1 MNSCFS
7 CCFSLLLVLSTF
19 FPLFLSHFDHN
30 RSESILPHRRL
41 ADSSAATKCVKW
53 GNTFDVS
60 LSSNNVE
67 RKCQLPSGKPIC
79 CAALEERDPLKED
92 LFSKGIG
99 NNFSPKKLPSSIS
112 SFSTSSSTIKGKEN
126 TCIIE
131 KKYFSSPQ
139 ELRDLAKAKEIS
151 LLSSDHTDER
161 RVKALVDY
169 VISEEIVKNS
179 TIWLDRVKSH
189 MTDDKSMIEK
199 GKEHDLEFL
208 SRFEV
213 SRSCEDSTFND
224 QWIEW
229 IEPLTITARHPFGF
243 GRCRLATPH
252 FRSDTPRTDRS
263 NVDYVLLQ
271 SGESLFKQNYH
282 NNGKR
287 FNYINK
293 KQKNAPIK
301 HFMFDA
307 GTSTFDSSLYWFTCG
322 YSQVFFLFY
331 FFFLSLFLFHFLS
344 CSLDHTSCVLL
355 LASLHSPFSALSEK
369 YWI

>member
-1 MNSCFS
+1 MNF
-7 CCFSLLLVLSTF
+7 CCSHYFLLFLVFYTS
-19 FPLFLSHFDHN
+19 FPLFISQFDHN
-30 RSESILPHRRL
+30 NTEFIFFHRRL
-41 ADSSAATKCVKW
+41 ATSSTVKCVKW

-60 LSSNNVE
+60 LSSKNVQ
-67 RKCQLPSGKPIC
+67 RNCQLPSGKPIC

-92 LFSKGIG
+92 SFSKGVG
-99 NNFSPKKLPSSIS
+99 NNYSPKRLPS
-112 SFSTSSSTIKGKEN
+112 TLSSSTVKGGKEN
-126 TCIIE
+126 TCMIE
-131 KKYFSSPQ
+131 KKYISSPQ

-161 RVKALVDY
+161 RVNALVDY
-169 VISEEIVKNS
+169 VISEEIIKNS
-179 TIWLDRVKSH
+179 TLWLERVKVH
-189 MTDDKSMIEK
+189 MTDDRNVIDK
-199 GKEHDLEFL
+199 GKQHDLEFL

-213 SRSCEDSTFND
+213 SRSCEDSSLND
-224 QWIEW
+224 EWIEW

-271 SGESLFKQNYH
+271 SGESIFKQNYN

-287 FNYINK
+287 FNYANK
-293 KQKNAPIK
+293 KQKNTPIR

-322 YSQVFFLFY
+322 YSQVL
-331 FFFLSLFLFHFLS
+331 
-344 CSLDHTSCVLL
+344 
-355 LASLHSPFSALSEK
+355 
-369 YWI
+369 